1 LTQCTINLKMKKEFK
16 VIADLLPNNTRVL
29 DVGCGDGSLM
39 NLLEKEKNIEVRGL
53 ELEKNN
59 VQECIYKG
67 LPVIQ
72 GDAET
77 ELYQFPN
84 QSFDYVVLSQTLQ
97 AFYNPDK
104 VLKELLRIGKS
115 VIVSIPNFG
124 YWKVRT
130 SLLFFGKMPM
140 TKTLPYSWYNTP
152 NLHMCSIKDLFNYCD
167 KENINIRKVIGVN
180 EDKISLIKKNNLEM
194 KNFFSK
200 LGIFL
205 IG

>member
-1 LTQCTINLKMKKEFK
+1 MKNLKMKKEFK

-39 NLLEKEKNIEVRGL
+39 NLLVKEKNIEVRGL
-53 ELEKNN
+53 ELEKQN

-72 GDAET
+72 GNAET

-97 AFYNPDK
+97 AFYKPDK
-104 VLKELLRIGKS
+104 VLNELLRIGKS

-130 SLLFFGKMPM
+130 SLLLFGKMPV
-140 TKTLPYSWYNTP
+140 TKTLPNSWFNTP
-152 NLHMCSIKDLFNYCD
+152 NLHMCTIKDLFNYC
-167 KENINIRKVIGVN
+167 ENQNINIKKVVGVN
-180 EDKISLIKKNNLEM
+180 ENSTSLIKRSNLEI
-194 KNFFSK
+194 KNLFSK

>member
-1 LTQCTINLKMKKEFK
+1 MKNLKMKKEFK

-39 NLLEKEKNIEVRGL
+39 NLLVKEKNIEVRGL
-53 ELEKNN
+53 ELEKQN

-77 ELYQFPN
+77 ELYQFPD
-84 QSFDYVVLSQTLQ
+84 QSFDFVVLSQTLQ

-115 VIVSIPNFG
+115 VIISIPNFG

-130 SLLFFGKMPM
+130 SLLFFGKMPI
-140 TKTLPYSWYNTP
+140 TKTLPNSWYNTP
-152 NLHMCSIKDLFNYCD
+152 NLHMCTIKDLFNYCD
-167 KENINIRKVIGVN
+167 KQNIKIKKVVGINEN
-180 EDKISLIKKNNLEM
+180 KISLIKSSNLEI

-200 LGIFL
+200 VGIFL

>member
-1 LTQCTINLKMKKEFK
+1 MKSEFK
-16 VIADLLPNNTRVL
+16 VIADLLPNNSKVL

-39 NLLEKEKNIEVRGL
+39 DLLAKDKNIEVRGL
-53 ELEKNN
+53 ELDQSN
-59 VQECIYKG
+59 VQKCIVKG

-77 ELYQFPN
+77 ELYQFPP
-84 QSFDYVVLSQTLQ
+84 QSFDYVILSQTLQ
-97 AFYNPDK
+97 AFYKPDK

-124 YWKVRT
+124 YWKIRT
-130 SLLFFGKMPM
+130 SLLFFGKMPI
-140 TKTLPYSWYNTP
+140 TKTIPNTWFNTP
-152 NLHMCSIKDLFNYCD
+152 NLHMCTIKDLFNYCED
-167 KENINIRKVIGVN
+167 QNIEIKKVIGVN
-180 EDKISLIKKNNLEM
+180 ENNISLIKKSNLEM
-194 KNFFSK
+194 KNLFSK

>member
-1 LTQCTINLKMKKEFK
+1 MKSEFK
-16 VIADLLPNNTRVL
+16 VIAGLLPNNSKVL

-39 NLLEKEKNIEVRGL
+39 DLLVKDKNIEVRGL
-53 ELEKNN
+53 ELDQSN
-59 VQECIYKG
+59 VQKCIVKG

-77 ELYQFPN
+77 ELYQFPP
-84 QSFDYVVLSQTLQ
+84 QSFDYVILSQTLQ
-97 AFYNPDK
+97 AFYKPDK

-130 SLLFFGKMPM
+130 SLLFFGKMPI
-140 TKTLPYSWYNTP
+140 TKTIPNAWFNTP
-152 NLHMCSIKDLFNYCD
+152 NLHMCTIKDLFNYCED
-167 KENINIRKVIGVN
+167 QNIEIKKVIGVN
-180 EDKISLIKKNNLEM
+180 ENNISLIKKSNLEM
-194 KNFFSK
+194 KNLFSK

>member
-1 LTQCTINLKMKKEFK
+1 MKKEFK
-16 VIADLLPNNTRVL
+16 VIADLLPQNVRVL

-39 NLLEKEKNIEVRGL
+39 SHLINKKNIEARGL
-53 ELEKNN
+53 ELEKEN
-59 VQECIYKG
+59 VQKCIYKG

-72 GDAET
+72 GNAET
-77 ELYQFPN
+77 ELHQFPN
-84 QSFDYVVLSQTLQ
+84 QSFDYVILSQTLQ
-97 AFYNPDK
+97 AFYNPEK

-115 VIVSIPNFG
+115 VAISIPNFG

-130 SLLFFGKMPM
+130 SLLFFGRMPV
-140 TKTLPYSWYNTP
+140 TKTLPNSWYNTP
-152 NLHMCSIKDLFNYCD
+152 NLHMCTIKDLFHFCVE
-167 KENINIRKVIGVN
+167 KNIKIKKVIGVN
-180 EDKISLIKKNNLEM
+180 EDRTSEIKKSNLEM

>member
-1 LTQCTINLKMKKEFK
+1 MKNLKMKKEFK

-39 NLLEKEKNIEVRGL
+39 NFLVKEKNIEVRGL
-53 ELEKNN
+53 ELEKQN
-59 VQECIYKG
+59 VQDCIYKG

-72 GDAET
+72 GNAET
-77 ELYQFPN
+77 ELYQFPD
-84 QSFDYVVLSQTLQ
+84 QSFDCVVLSQTLQ
-97 AFYNPDK
+97 AFYSPDK

-140 TKTLPYSWYNTP
+140 TKTLPHSWHNTP

-167 KENINIRKVIGVN
+167 EQNIKIQKVIGVN
-180 EDKISLIKKNNLEM
+180 EDKISLIKKSNLEI

>member
-1 LTQCTINLKMKKEFK
+1 MKKEFK

-29 DVGCGDGSLM
+29 DVGCGDGALM
-39 NLLEKEKNIEVRGL
+39 NFLVKEKNIEVRGL
-53 ELEKNN
+53 ELNQNN

-72 GDAET
+72 GNAET
-77 ELYQFPN
+77 ELNQFPK

-97 AFYNPDK
+97 AFYQPDK
-104 VLKELLRIGKS
+104 VLRELLRIGKS

-130 SLLFFGKMPM
+130 SLLFFGKMPV
-140 TKTLPYSWYNTP
+140 TKTLPNTWFNTP
-152 NLHMCSIKDLFNYCD
+152 NLHMCTIKDLFNYCED
-167 KENINIRKVIGVN
+167 QNITIKKVIGVN
-180 EDKISLIKKNNLEM
+180 ENKISLIKKNNLEM
-194 KNFFSK
+194 KNLFSK
-200 LGIFL
+200 LGVFL

>member
-1 LTQCTINLKMKKEFK
+1 MKKEFK
-16 VIADLLPNNTRVL
+16 VIADLLPKNTRVL

-39 NLLEKEKNIEVRGL
+39 NFLQNEKNIEVRGL
-53 ELEKNN
+53 ELSTDN
-59 VQECIYKG
+59 VQKCIHKG

-77 ELYQFPN
+77 ELHQFPK

-97 AFYNPDK
+97 AFYDPDK
-104 VLKELLRIGKS
+104 VIKELLRIGKS

-130 SLLFFGKMPM
+130 KLLFFGKMPV
-140 TKTLPYSWYNTP
+140 TKTLPNTWYNTP
-152 NLHMCSIKDLFNYCD
+152 NLHMCTIKDLFNFCD
-167 KENINIRKVIGVN
+167 EKKIEIKKVIGVN
-180 EDKISLIKKNNLEM
+180 GDKTSLIKKNNFQI

>member
-1 LTQCTINLKMKKEFK
+1 MKSEFK
-16 VIADLLPNNTRVL
+16 VIADLLPNNSKVL

-39 NLLEKEKNIEVRGL
+39 DLLAKDKNIEARGL
-53 ELEKNN
+53 ELDQSN
-59 VQECIYKG
+59 VQKCIVKG

-77 ELYQFPN
+77 ELYQFPP
-84 QSFDYVVLSQTLQ
+84 QSFDYVILSQTLQ
-97 AFYNPDK
+97 AFYKPDK

-130 SLLFFGKMPM
+130 SLLFFGKMPI
-140 TKTLPYSWYNTP
+140 TKTIPNAWFNTP
-152 NLHMCSIKDLFNYCD
+152 NLHMCTIKDLFNYCED
-167 KENINIRKVIGVN
+167 QNIEIKKVIGVN
-180 EDKISLIKKNNLEM
+180 ENNISLIKKSNLEM
-194 KNFFSK
+194 KNLFSK

>member
-1 LTQCTINLKMKKEFK
+1 MKNLKMKKEFK
-16 VIADLLPNNTRVL
+16 VIADLLPNGTRVL

-39 NLLEKEKNIEVRGL
+39 DLLTKEKNIEVRGL
-53 ELEKNN
+53 ELGKQN

-72 GDAET
+72 GNAET

-97 AFYNPDK
+97 AFNKPDK

-152 NLHMCSIKDLFNYCD
+152 NLHMCTIKDLFNYCEE
-167 KENINIRKVIGVN
+167 KNIKIQKVIGVN
-180 EDKISLIKKNNLEM
+180 EDNISLINKNNLEM

>member
-1 LTQCTINLKMKKEFK
+1 MKNLKMKKEFK
-16 VIADLLPNNTRVL
+16 VIADLLPNGTRVL

-39 NLLEKEKNIEVRGL
+39 DLLTKEKNIEVRGL
-53 ELEKNN
+53 ELEKQN

-72 GDAET
+72 GNAET

-97 AFYNPDK
+97 AFNKPDK

-140 TKTLPYSWYNTP
+140 TKTLPYSWHNTP

-167 KENINIRKVIGVN
+167 EQSIMIQKVIGVN
-180 EDKISLIKKNNLEM
+180 EDKTSLIKKSNLEI

>member
-1 LTQCTINLKMKKEFK
+1 MKNLKMKKEFK

-39 NLLEKEKNIEVRGL
+39 NLLVKEKNIEVRGL

-59 VQECIYKG
+59 VQACIYKG

-72 GDAET
+72 GNAET
-77 ELYQFPN
+77 ELFQFPN
-84 QSFDYVVLSQTLQ
+84 RSFDYVVLSQTLQ
-97 AFYNPDK
+97 AFYNPDQ

-140 TKTLPYSWYNTP
+140 TKTLPYSWHNTP
-152 NLHMCSIKDLFNYCD
+152 NLHMCTIKDLFNYCD
-167 KENINIRKVIGVN
+167 EQDIKIQKVIGVN
-180 EDKISLIKKNNLEM
+180 EDKISLIKKNNLEI

>member
-1 LTQCTINLKMKKEFK
+1 MKKEFK

-29 DVGCGDGSLM
+29 DVGCGDGALM
-39 NLLEKEKNIEVRGL
+39 DFLVKEKNIEVRGL
-53 ELEKNN
+53 ELNQDN

-72 GDAET
+72 GNAET
-77 ELYQFPN
+77 ELYQFPK

-97 AFYNPDK
+97 AFYQPDK
-104 VLKELLRIGKS
+104 VLRELLRIGKS

-130 SLLFFGKMPM
+130 SLLFFGKMPV
-140 TKTLPYSWYNTP
+140 TKTLPNTWFNTP
-152 NLHMCSIKDLFNYCD
+152 NLHMCTIKDLFNYC
-167 KENINIRKVIGVN
+167 ESQNIAIKKVIGVN
-180 EDKISLIKKNNLEM
+180 EDKISLIKKSNLEM
-194 KNFFSK
+194 KNLFSK
-200 LGIFL
+200 LGVFL

>member
-1 LTQCTINLKMKKEFK
+1 MKNLKMKKEFK

-39 NLLEKEKNIEVRGL
+39 DLLHKKKNIEVRGM
-53 ELEKNN
+53 ELDQSN
-59 VQECIYKG
+59 VQQCIHKG

-97 AFYNPDK
+97 AFYNPEK
-104 VLKELLRIGKS
+104 VLRELLRIGKS
-115 VIVSIPNFG
+115 VIISIPNFG

-130 SLLFFGKMPM
+130 KLLFSGEMPV
-140 TKTLPYSWYNTP
+140 TKTIPNTWYNTP
-152 NLHMCSIKDLFNYCD
+152 NLHMCTIKDLFNFCD
-167 KENINIRKVIGVN
+167 EKKINIKKVVGIN
-180 EDKISLIKKNNLEM
+180 EDKTSFQN
-194 KNFFSK
+194 
-200 LGIFL
+200 
-205 IG
+205 

>member
-1 LTQCTINLKMKKEFK
+1 MKKEFK
-16 VIADLLPNNTRVL
+16 VIADLLSNNTRVL

-39 NLLEKEKNIEVRGL
+39 NLLVREKNIEVRGL
-53 ELEKNN
+53 ELDQNN

-77 ELYQFPN
+77 ELYQFPAR
-84 QSFDYVVLSQTLQ
+84 SFDYVILSQTLQ
-97 AFYNPDK
+97 AFYKPDK

-124 YWKVRT
+124 YWKVRI

-140 TKTLPYSWYNTP
+140 TKSLPNTWYDTP
-152 NLHMCSIKDLFNYCD
+152 NLHMCTIKDLFSYCED
-167 KENINIRKVIGVN
+167 QNINIKKVIGVN
-180 EDKISLIKKNNLEM
+180 ENNTSLIKKSNLEM
-194 KNFFSK
+194 KNLFSK

>member
-1 LTQCTINLKMKKEFK
+1 MKKEFK

-29 DVGCGDGSLM
+29 DVGCGDGALM
-39 NLLEKEKNIEVRGL
+39 DFLVKEKNIEVRGL
-53 ELEKNN
+53 ELNQNN

-72 GDAET
+72 GNAET
-77 ELYQFPN
+77 ELYQFPK

-97 AFYNPDK
+97 AFYQPDK
-104 VLKELLRIGKS
+104 VLRELLRIGKS

-130 SLLFFGKMPM
+130 SLLFFGKMPV
-140 TKTLPYSWYNTP
+140 TKTLPNTWFNTP
-152 NLHMCSIKDLFNYCD
+152 NLHMCTIKDLFNYCED
-167 KENINIRKVIGVN
+167 QNITIKKVIGVN
-180 EDKISLIKKNNLEM
+180 EDKISLIKKSNLEM
-194 KNFFSK
+194 KNLFSK
-200 LGIFL
+200 LGVFL

>member
-1 LTQCTINLKMKKEFK
+1 MKKEFK

-29 DVGCGDGSLM
+29 DVGCGDGALM
-39 NLLEKEKNIEVRGL
+39 DYLVNKKNIEVRGL
-53 ELEKNN
+53 ELNQNN

-72 GDAET
+72 GNAET
-77 ELYQFPN
+77 ELYQFPK

-97 AFYNPDK
+97 AFYQPDK
-104 VLKELLRIGKS
+104 VLRELLRIGKS

-130 SLLFFGKMPM
+130 SLLFFGKMPV
-140 TKTLPYSWYNTP
+140 TKTLPNTWFNTP
-152 NLHMCSIKDLFNYCD
+152 NLHMCTIKDLVNYCED
-167 KENINIRKVIGVN
+167 QNMTIKKVIGVN
-180 EDKISLIKKNNLEM
+180 ENKISFIKKNNLDM
-194 KNFFSK
+194 KNLFSK
-200 LGIFL
+200 LGVFL